1 MNVASGKLLTQR
13 NSRASGL
20 LRVDGAWEEVG
31 RPWRS
36 PHGLQRRDEA
46 AGGNEHGEQLGCR
59 KHDSQTSKAATP
71 LFFSNRHSEAAAIFE
86 NYNV

>member
-1 MNVASGKLLTQR
+1 M
-13 NSRASGL
+13 
-20 LRVDGAWEEVG
+20 DGAWEEVG

-59 KHDSQTSKAATP
+59 KHDSQTRKAATP

-86 NYNV
+86 NYNVRTDQTNLPRIKPAKYVPE